1 MGRISKKSLAAII
14 IACVW
19 ASIVLCLSMPLRPAV
34 KAHAATMDDKIL
46 VWAESKYNVD
56 GTSSSL
62 KNIEWGTIYR
72 GIKILSG
79 ADWEFDGSTGRVP
92 FETYAD
98 ATDEGAEYFIGNID
112 GDGGLAHLM
121 DTSSDG
127 WHVHDFTVGGDGSWE
142 SIDGDS
148 HWAVCSECGLKF
160 QVAHRLDE
168 KGFCMDCGEDLSTK
182 YASSYT
188 FSGIPD
194 YITNTPENVPSGST
208 DVLVVEF
215 DEYGVAGLEISVKAS
230 ILFGY
235 TLSLNVACS
244 GELTMTGVY
253 SAPYT
258 ITVDAGIG
266 ETFDFRADNTEPQPI
281 WTFTATEENIPEGA
295 LMAELDTTITV
306 TLELSPEG
314 DEGPAYSG
322 TYLGSLTFSAT
333 LTSSGEEE

>member
-92 FETYAD
+92 FEPYAD

-168 KGFCMDCGEDLSTK
+168 K
-182 YASSYT
+182 
-188 FSGIPD
+188 
-194 YITNTPENVPSGST
+194 GST